1 MDIDQLELA
10 ARKAWPALEELESK
24 HGVLRYAA
32 GASRRANS
40 LSPSVVGMREPA
52 RLMQMSESWF
62 YPRGLPSI
70 LRVIAAVGGWQPSG
84 CEPRACEPYASRL
97 DRCLASAG
105 YQQAATT
112 LVMTRSIACQAPVRS
127 VSGDAL
133 PLADWLQAWY
143 RIRSQSPDDFNTHLQ
158 MLSLITDPHC
168 FLVAR
173 DASGIARA
181 TALGVLSDGLLGI
194 YGVATQSE
202 SRRQGLAAALLIQ
215 LINWAASHGSRSAYL
230 QVELA
235 NQPAIALYC
244 KLGFQ
249 ESYRYWYRCKNQQDR
264 VELVAG
270 KARTNHADA
279 ACLGAQHPPGQPS
292 GDSPRKRKG
301 NQKTGSNYHV
311 EQRRAG
317 L

>member
-40 LSPSVVGMREPA
+40 LSPSVVGMRAPA

-70 LRVIAAVGGWQPSG
+70 LRVIAAGTG
-84 CEPRACEPYASRL
+84 CEPHASRL
-97 DRCLASAG
+97 DRFLARAG
-105 YQQAATT
+105 YQQAAIT
-112 LVMTRSIACQAPVRS
+112 LVMTRQVTRLAQIQS
-127 VSGDAL
+127 VSCEELSLTG
-133 PLADWLQAWY
+133 WLQAWY
-143 RIRSQSPDDFNTHLQ
+143 RIRSQSLDDFNTHLQ
-158 MLSLITDPHC
+158 MLSLITEPHC
-168 FLVAR
+168 FVVAR

-181 TALGVLSDGLLGI
+181 SALGVLSDGLLGI

-202 SRRQGLAAALLIQ
+202 SRRQGLAVALLIQ
-215 LINWAASHGSRSAYL
+215 LINWASSHGARSAYL

-235 NQPAIALYC
+235 NRPAIDLYR

-249 ESYRYWYRCKNQQDR
+249 ETYRYWYRYKNQQDR
-264 VELVAG
+264 ELLVEHKVQI
-270 KARTNHADA
+270 NSADA
-279 ACLGAQHPPGQPS
+279 IRSRAQVSPGQPS
-292 GDSPRKRKG
+292 GDSLRQDSG
-301 NQKTGSNYHV
+301 SLKTGANYYM
-311 EQRRAG
+311 EQRRAEQ
-317 L
+317 